1 MVLAENSLLWN
12 GPKWLASSF
21 WPTEGSEMKS
31 LLSLSKGRGSRNRW
45 QRIREVKRV
54 LVKCLVCQ
62 RQRFGAGSPKMAP
75 LPTERGLFSLTFTHF
90 GIDFAGPLYVQEN
103 PSPHKSY
110 LCIFTCASS
119 RIAHLEL
126 TSDLSTNAF
135 LQAFNHMISRRGLCS
150 IIWSD
155 KANTFKCADRQIRKL
170 YKTQSTDSDQPNL
183 QQRRKGGEDV
193 PARTRSGRF
202 I

>member
-1 MVLAENSLLWN
+1 
-12 GPKWLASSF
+12 
-21 WPTEGSEMKS
+21 MKS

-45 QRIREVKRV
+45 QRILEVKRV

-90 GIDFAGPLYVQEN
+90 GIDFAGPLYVQED

-170 YKTQSTDSDQPNL
+170 YKTQSKVINPISNSVGKVGRMFRHEPAVEDSYELPRDWTFNL
-183 QQRRKGGEDV
+183 AT
-193 PARTRSGRF
+193 PPRTLLSY
-202 I
+202 